1 MENANTTEIRGSAN
15 VIGDHSQ
22 SIAPSQQV
30 TVNIPD
36 LLARFETDKSPV
48 GAHSPWDRVTVSILA
63 VFVLFCVVAVFAPFL
78 LYEYSA
84 RTPAMQD
91 VQDLVLTL
99 SGAMSGMTG
108 LVGVLVGH
116 RIRDSRLTR

>member
-1 MENANTTEIRGSAN
+1 MEGANAIEIRGSAN
-15 VIGDHSQ
+15 VTGDHSQ

-36 LLARFETDKSPV
+36 LLARFETDKSPS
-48 GAHSPWDRVTVSILA
+48 GASSAWDRVTVSILA
-63 VFVLFCVVAVFAPFL
+63 VFVLFCVVAMFAPFL

-99 SGAMSGMTG
+99 SGAMSGITG

-116 RIRDSRLTR
+116 RMRDSRLTR